1 MNTAAALLAELDGL
15 GISARVKNGNLRLRP
30 KGKVTPETLARLQPH
45 KAEIVQALRSKRLA
59 ALNADQLDAWQER
72 VAICTID
79 GGLSEEEAES
89 IAWAEIDGQPVS
101 ENRKRQLEP
110 GGRQR

>member
-1 MNTAAALLAELDGL
+1 VNTAAALLAELDGL

-30 KGKVTPETLARLQPH
+30 KGKVTPEIMARLRPH
-45 KAEIVQALRSKRLA
+45 KVEIVRALRLKRLA
-59 ALNADQLDAWQER
+59 ALNDDQRDAWQER

-101 ENRKRQLEP
+101 ESRKRQLEP
-110 GGRQR
+110 GSRQR